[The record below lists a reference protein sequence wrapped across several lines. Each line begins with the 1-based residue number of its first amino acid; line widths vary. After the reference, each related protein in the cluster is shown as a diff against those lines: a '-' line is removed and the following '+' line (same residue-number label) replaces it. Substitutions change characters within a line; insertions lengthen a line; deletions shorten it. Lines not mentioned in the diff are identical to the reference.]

1 MTRAAIAIA
10 LVAGCSS
17 PSQPAPPPPATSA
30 AADAG
35 VGRTAAEATPTV
47 DDAQAP
53 SVPRATTRPGR
64 PIEIMLR
71 STPASSMVAV
81 DGKQLG
87 ITPQV
92 WEGTTGGEH
101 EFTFVL
107 KDHAVARYRFVPVA
121 SGVVHARLE
130 RIVDETPPD
139 AGVPPEVVRPEPT
152 PPPTVLAP
160 ATPALDAAVPT
171 VAPDAAAPAV
181 PPTGPGPQP

>member
-1 MTRAAIAIA
+1 MMRAAVAIA

-17 PSQPAPPPPATSA
+17 PSQPASPPPETPA

-35 VGRTAAEATPTV
+35 VARIAEATPTV
-47 DDAQAP
+47 DDVRAP
-53 SVPRATTRPGR
+53 APPRETTRPGR

-130 RIVDETPPD
+130 RIVEETPVD
-139 AGVPPEVVRPEPT
+139 AGAPREVVRPEPKA
-152 PPPTVLAP
+152 PPTVLAP
-160 ATPALDAAVPT
+160 VTPVLDAAVPT
-171 VAPDAAAPAV
+171 VAPDAGAPAV

>member
-1 MTRAAIAIA
+1 
-10 LVAGCSS
+10 V
-17 PSQPAPPPPATSA
+17 TSA

-35 VGRTAAEATPTV
+35 LARVAAETTPTV
-47 DDAQAP
+47 DDLRAP
-53 SVPRATTRPGR
+53 AVPRETTRPGR

-71 STPASSMVAV
+71 STPPSSMVAV

-107 KDHAVARYRFVPVA
+107 KDHDVARYRFVPVA

-130 RIVDETPPD
+130 RIVDETPID
-139 AGVPPEVVRPEPT
+139 AGVPREVVRPEPA
-152 PPPTVLAP
+152 PPPTVLP
-160 ATPALDAAVPT
+160 PVTPALDAAVP
-171 VAPDAAAPAV
+171 VVSPDAGGPPV